1 MILNHLKKLC
11 VVLLQTRTKTLKN
24 INVNIFKILLFDL
37 LSDYIIFCG
46 STFGPGFF
54 LYKRIVFYK
63 YSIEKRK
70 RLNNSPL
77 YTHTHMYINRTSSFF
92 IKSKKLV
99 HGWLWILIKYFLYY
113 IFISCS
119 YFICMTL
126 DTFLNKSLG
135 IR

>member
-11 VVLLQTRTKTLKN
+11 VFLLQTRAKTLKN
-24 INVNIFKILLFDL
+24 INVNIFKILLSDL

-46 STFGPGFF
+46 STFGPGFPKAIF
-54 LYKRIVFYK
+54 YKRIVFYK
-63 YSIEKRK
+63 YSIEKQK

-77 YTHTHMYINRTSSFF
+77 YTHTHMYINRTISFF

-113 IFISCS
+113 IFYFVFIFYLYDIRYIS
-119 YFICMTL
+119 
-126 DTFLNKSLG
+126 
-135 IR
+135 